1 MSSSYSS
8 SENRER
14 SKSLTPSV
22 SSSPKSYEN
31 KFQEIV
37 KKEKN
42 KKKKLKTKI
51 FFSKR
56 HKKRKKKL

>member
-14 SKSLTPSV
+14 SRTLTPSV

-42 KKKKLKTKI
+42 KKK
-51 FFSKR
+51 
-56 HKKRKKKL
+56 